1 MYCFHYTVNKHNF
14 TIEWKE
20 SVSEFSVFMQL
31 TLPYT
36 LLHTLHKLFPIF
48 CLSLTRSHTDSFTHM
63 CIIIHHSLSP
73 KSSRPSSL
81 SLILHTQTPP
91 LLHSHPPPAPTHTRT
106 HPPDPSFTTH
116 TITNQTQIFKKKI
129 INNLTCKGSDHDHLS
144 HTK

>member
-63 CIIIHHSLSP
+63 YIIIHHSLSP
-73 KSSRPSSL
+73 KSSRPRSL
-81 SLILHTQTPP
+81 SLYDTHRLFLSFTHTLP
-91 LLHSHPPPAPTHTRT
+91 PTHTHTPSKSLFHNT
-106 HPPDPSFTTH
+106 HYHKPNTD
-116 TITNQTQIFKKKI
+116 IKKKDYKQL
-129 INNLTCKGSDHDHLS
+129 NLQR
-144 HTK
+144 